1 MSVQLNV
8 QRISEVDAELQ
19 KYVTESDGKFLFDNE
34 QFKKGLVAERAISDG
49 LRSELN
55 AFKSLGMSIDQ
66 IKAFAALGKTP
77 AEIADAIAK
86 ASNPPG
92 DDGDVTKSTKYLELQ
107 KKVTAL
113 EGFQQKYEEERGKV
127 RANTRDKLVRDL
139 IRQMPDEF
147 DKERFESLAEEVLF
161 GKFEL
166 NEAGDALNAVG
177 DKLPADYLTDFAN
190 AHGYKKSSTA
200 GSAKPGNA
208 NFSNTGRSAAFSAA
222 KEAGDIDA
230 AIANAPIIQ

>member
-1 MSVQLNV
+1 MSIQLTVNS
-8 QRISEVDAELQ
+8 IDEVDTDLQ
-19 KYVTESDGKFLFDNE
+19 KYVTESDGKFVFDNE
-34 QFKKGLVAERAISDG
+34 AFKKGLIAEREISAG
-49 LRSELN
+49 LKSELS
-55 AFKSLGMSIDQ
+55 AFKGLGMSVDQ
-66 IKAFAALGKTP
+66 IKAFADLGKTP
-77 AEIADAIAK
+77 AELADAIAK
-86 ASNPPG
+86 AANPPAS
-92 DDGDVTKSTKYLELQ
+92 DVDMTKYLELQ
-107 KKVTAL
+107 KRVATL
-113 EGFQQKYEEERGKV
+113 EGVQQKYEEERGKV

-177 DKLPADYLTDFAN
+177 DKLPADYLANFAN

-200 GSAKPGNA
+200 GNANPGNA
-208 NFSNTGRSAAFSAA
+208 NFSNTGKSAAFSAA